1 MGLKKHGI
9 TSETIKNMILGAG
22 VIYKNLKYEKPS
34 NGWTGTP
41 LGATSGG
48 LKFNYEAQWLDV
60 EVDGATVLIKGVS
73 KQKVGESATLEGQM
87 TELTEDI
94 LVSALHLVK
103 STSEDTTYVKYVSK
117 ENITEADYL
126 ENVAYVGTLSSGK
139 NVIIILPNALCTEA
153 FELETKNA
161 EQTTFA
167 VKFECTADLENDSLN
182 KLDIAI
188 YYPNCF
194 FPSSELMA
202 VIPRSFFSYGSYPAV
217 VTASAT
223 ASSSVYLRLLLPS
236 TILKPS

>member
-126 ENVAYVGTLSSGK
+126 ENVAIDIFFFANLLDDLG
-139 NVIIILPNALCTEA
+139 I
-153 FELETKNA
+153 A
-161 EQTTFA
+161 EQNRLYQTFLISCIDGCQRVGVLTVSDCKA
-167 VKFECTADLENDSLN
+167 LLT
-182 KLDIAI
+182 
-188 YYPNCF
+188 
-194 FPSSELMA
+194 
-202 VIPRSFFSYGSYPAV
+202 FFSCLFDNFTQMLHGLCV
-217 VTASAT
+217 
-223 ASSSVYLRLLLPS
+223 L
-236 TILKPS
+236 I